1 MGIFVNL
8 KKIKA
13 LKSVYVSG
21 MVRKGDLKLWLNYLC
36 SSPLYMRYHISVP
49 EGAIDQCLNDLAN
62 ADEMETAEGLEDD
75 AAAIDDPVCA
85 SRLLTLRQ
93 ETVIWDDTAQT
104 GGGKLPGLG
113 GKVLSLIGRD
123 CVVGCAPSLFL
134 EVLTVVSGSSL
145 TRLSCFLAGHHDRVH

>member
-21 MVRKGDLKLWLNYLC
+21 MVRKADLKLWLNYLC

-62 ADEMETAEGLEDD
+62 ADEMETAEGLEDG

-93 ETVIWDDTAQT
+93 ETVIWDDK
-104 GGGKLPGLG
+104 KLKQPVEKRRR
-113 GKVLSLIGRD
+113 KVEDMLSLYEASLVNND
-123 CVVGCAPSLFL
+123 PVVYALLFDKL
-134 EVLTVVSGSSL
+134 HL
-145 TRLSCFLAGHHDRVH
+145 RRI